1 MKEKFSAESTN
12 LDQPSASKNGAPNE
26 ATDTAEAY
34 ESEPLDIERSSAIG
48 PDKDKTNL
56 SSLTA
61 TGPRTPTRLPRK
73 PGANRNP
80 SGPPKDLPIS
90 GSCADLAGKLLPET
104 LRTELNLE
112 DGATFGDAL
121 AAVLF
126 AAAIK
131 GNIRAARE
139 IREAIEG
146 RANQRSNRVAAE
158 PIEVLVKYEPPL
170 SQMMPKD
177 SPDAPNE

>member
-1 MKEKFSAESTN
+1 MDKMTNHFQSATTKPE
-12 LDQPSASKNGAPNE
+12 QPLANENVSDGAPNKHTYTGE
-26 ATDTAEAY
+26 GSVPYGGPALSDENGAEI
-34 ESEPLDIERSSAIG
+34 SE
-48 PDKDKTNL
+48 K
-56 SSLTA
+56 TA

-73 PGANRNP
+73 PDANRNP

-170 SQMMPKD
+170 SQMMPKE
-177 SPDAPNE
+177 SPDGPNE